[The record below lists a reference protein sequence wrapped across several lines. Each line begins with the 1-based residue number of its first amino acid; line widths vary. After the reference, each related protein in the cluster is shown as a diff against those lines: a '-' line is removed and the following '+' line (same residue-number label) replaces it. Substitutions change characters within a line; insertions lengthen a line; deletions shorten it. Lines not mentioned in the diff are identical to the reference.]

1 MSHYERYA
9 AYRDSGVEWIGEI
22 PEHWEV
28 KRLKYIATCNDESLN
43 ENSDPQYEIKYIDI
57 SSVNLSQGITHK
69 EILPFEK
76 APSRAR
82 RIVRHGDTIV
92 STVRTYLK
100 AIAPII
106 EPDENLIVS
115 TGFAVIR
122 SMKFYSY
129 RFLGYFLQT
138 EGFVGQ
144 VVANSVGVSYP
155 AINANELLQF
165 SVIVPPLEEQQ
176 AIASFLDRK
185 TAEIDELITK
195 KEELLKKL
203 DEKRTALITRAVTK
217 GIDPSVPM
225 KESGVEWLGE
235 VPEHWEVT
243 RIKFIFPRLYSGV
256 SVNSDTFPSEQDSIG
271 VLKTSCVYGNRF
283 SPEENKKVID
293 EETEKVACP
302 VTKDSV
308 IISRMNTPDL
318 VGSCGYV
325 EFDYPNLFL
334 PDRLWIARFENHKK
348 MVGKF
353 VWYLISSD
361 TIVKLTGI
369 LATGTSGSMKNLSQD
384 SFLNIATAVPPIE
397 EQHTITLF
405 LDQTTATID
414 RQKTQ
419 VTEAIERLK
428 EYRSAL
434 ITDAVT
440 GKMDVHSIGK
450 KESLST

>member
-1 MSHYERYA
+1 MSHYQRYP

-22 PEHWEV
+22 PGHWTV
-28 KRLKYIATCNDESLN
+28 KRLKQTMRLITTKSGGETQNIALENIESWSGRYLPSDTEFEGDGVTFQVGDILFGKLRPYLAKAYLAEFQGAAVGDFHVMRPTRNSLFGRYALYLILN
-43 ENSDPQYEIKYIDI
+43 HGVI
-57 SSVNLSQGITHK
+57 SIVDGSTFGAKMPRVSWDFMGNIQ
-69 EILPFEK
+69 LP
-76 APSRAR
+76 
-82 RIVRHGDTIV
+82 
-92 STVRTYLK
+92 
-100 AIAPII
+100 
-106 EPDENLIVS
+106 
-115 TGFAVIR
+115 
-122 SMKFYSY
+122 
-129 RFLGYFLQT
+129 
-138 EGFVGQ
+138 
-144 VVANSVGVSYP
+144 
-155 AINANELLQF
+155 
-165 SVIVPPLEEQQ
+165 VPPLEEQQ